1 MGISEPELSED
12 FRTLERRMEGVLG
25 VSYDG
30 TVIENGIGRLTT
42 IRETIHKETYRTD
55 Q

>member
-1 MGISEPELSED
+1 
-12 FRTLERRMEGVLG
+12 MEGVLG

-42 IRETIHKETYRTD
+42 IRETIHKENISDRSMRKRHKGVPTGFR
-55 Q
+55 